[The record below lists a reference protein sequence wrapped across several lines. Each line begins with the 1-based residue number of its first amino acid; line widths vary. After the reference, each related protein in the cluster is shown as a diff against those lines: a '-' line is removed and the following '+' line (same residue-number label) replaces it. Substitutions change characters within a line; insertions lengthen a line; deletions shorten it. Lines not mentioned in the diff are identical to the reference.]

1 MEARNINWLLEGQ
14 IFLFSFSCLPF
25 GQVMQWS
32 WVWWVCTVV
41 YILVDSVATE
51 DELHTYTVEI
61 ATTGKKLYIAVHV
74 MYNHYM

>member
-1 MEARNINWLLEGQ
+1 M
-14 IFLFSFSCLPF
+14 
-25 GQVMQWS
+25 
-32 WVWWVCTVV
+32 

-74 MYNHYM
+74 MYITVCKLKQYSMALSQV